1 MLTFEILQSVV
12 CDETQVQNYSADLS
26 VSDNGGASKYKWL
39 WLLSSI
45 MGINRKATS
54 SYASFD
60 AETPA
65 VY

>member
-12 CDETQVQNYSADLS
+12 CDETQVQNYSSDL
-26 VSDNGGASKYKWL
+26 SDNGEASKYKWL

>member
-12 CDETQVQNYSADLS
+12 YYETQVQNYSADLS
-26 VSDNGGASKYKWL
+26 DNGETSKYK

>member
-12 CDETQVQNYSADLS
+12 YDETQVQNYSADLS
-26 VSDNGGASKYKWL
+26 DNGETSKYKWL